1 MRAAGS
7 VSLALDPDLGAIEGV
22 GGTQA
27 QALVGGGKHTQTMV
41 VGVPKAINGNGLKV
55 DAILGDVQVK
65 ATLCRPQIVQQ
76 LDSTGYVPHRDVLEH
91 KVVRE
96 LDGLGQGIG
105 VAGAVGIHSCQGLHQ
120 GLQVVPLVLPLGGG
134 PLQQVAVDEL
144 AKALHQAAGIVGAHI
159 QLAVV
164 DLHAPDVLVLVAA
177 KAGLQAG
184 EAAVGEHLGGVAHHQ
199 LHILVLVHAVQ
210 VHGLVQVGVEEPA
223 IQAAAKLAG
232 QKADLARLERGYRVE
247 EIAQARASVVA
258 ATAVAENASI
268 NLKRVAAMRASNAIS
283 QKELDN
289 ARAAERERQARRSN
303 KVLAFIALALFV
315 AVCVV
320 MVAKAYSEEPAAEPA
335 APEASAAPAAILP
348 TELLFTAAAEE
359 EYMED
364 PQETEKIEEA
374 LLAQGIPEAD
384 RVAQALDLYVNGSLN
399 FFNHRTTVDISNRLV
414 CFDIKGLGKNL
425 KKPGM
430 LIVQDAVWNTVT
442 VNRSIGRATWY
453 FVDEFHLLLKE
464 EQTAAYSA
472 EIWKRFR
479 KWGGVP
485 TGATQN
491 PKDLLHSPEIENILE
506 NSDFIYLL
514 NLSAGDRKLMTER
527 LNISAEQLAYV
538 TNADPGS
545 GLLFFQNVI
554 LPFKDEFP
562 KDTELY
568 RLLTTKPSEVS
579 HDGENG

>member
-1 MRAAGS
+1 MSQKGEKYARRMERRVDKLEQDVAAITTEQTTQGVRISAVEDDLAVYRAA
-7 VSLALDPDLGAIEGV
+7 VSA
-22 GGTQA
+22 
-27 QALVGGGKHTQTMV
+27 
-41 VGVPKAINGNGLKV
+41 
-55 DAILGDVQVK
+55 
-65 ATLCRPQIVQQ
+65 
-76 LDSTGYVPHRDVLEH
+76 
-91 KVVRE
+91 RE
-96 LDGLGQGIG
+96 L
-105 VAGAVGIHSCQGLHQ
+105 
-120 GLQVVPLVLPLGGG
+120 
-134 PLQQVAVDEL
+134 
-144 AKALHQAAGIVGAHI
+144 K
-159 QLAVV
+159 
-164 DLHAPDVLVLVAA
+164 
-177 KAGLQAG
+177 
-184 EAAVGEHLGGVAHHQ
+184 
-199 LHILVLVHAVQ
+199 
-210 VHGLVQVGVEEPA
+210 
-223 IQAAAKLAG
+223 QAAAEV
-232 QKADLARLERGYRVE
+232 KAAKERR
-247 EIAQARASVVA
+247 
-258 ATAVAENASI
+258 T
-268 NLKRVAAMRASNAIS
+268 
-283 QKELDN
+283 
-289 ARAAERERQARRSN
+289 ARAAERERKARRRN

-335 APEASAAPAAILP
+335 TSEASAAPAAILP

-442 VNRSIGRATWY
+442 INRAIGRSTWY

-491 PKDLLHSPEIENILE
+491 PKDLLSSPEIENILE
-506 NSDFIYLL
+506 NSDFIYML
-514 NLSAGDRKLMTER
+514 NQAAGDRKILAER
-527 LNISAEQLAYV
+527 LGISAEQLAYV
-538 TNADPGS
+538 TNSEPGH
-545 GLLFFQNVI
+545 GLLFFNNVI
-554 LPFKDEFP
+554 LPFADDFP

-568 RLLTTKPSEVS
+568 KLLTTKPSEVE
-579 HDGENG
+579 HI